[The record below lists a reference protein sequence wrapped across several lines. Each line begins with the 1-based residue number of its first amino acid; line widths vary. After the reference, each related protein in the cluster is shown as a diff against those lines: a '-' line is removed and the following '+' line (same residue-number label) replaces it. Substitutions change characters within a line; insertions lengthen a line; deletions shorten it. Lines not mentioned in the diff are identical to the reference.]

1 MSPVGSLGYGRE
13 NDIEVTIIHDELNE
27 PLEIIPNRQKVKRN
41 RDRDFSSEL

>member
-1 MSPVGSLGYGRE
+1 MLPVGSLRLAAE
-13 NDIEVTIIHDELNE
+13 NDIEVTIIHDDLNE